1 MKLFLMVET
10 KNKLSKKEQEELC
23 WKMMEGTDV
32 YNMVA
37 RETLEELNSVLS
49 EQDGSEDSG

>member
-1 MKLFLMVET
+1 MKLYLMIEARGE
-10 KNKLSKKEQEELC
+10 LSDKEQEALC

-37 RETLEELNSVLS
+37 RESMESLKFALS
-49 EQDGSEDSG
+49 ELSEEGKK